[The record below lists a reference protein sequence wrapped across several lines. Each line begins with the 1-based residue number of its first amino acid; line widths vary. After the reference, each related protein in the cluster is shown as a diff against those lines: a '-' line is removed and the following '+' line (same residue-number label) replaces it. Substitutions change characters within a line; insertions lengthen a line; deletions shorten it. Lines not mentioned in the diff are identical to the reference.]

1 MALTNIVKTLVLDVY
16 DHDQTQTTI
25 KAIALD
31 SKTRYVQATLTYMG
45 ADYPV
50 SETATVTL
58 TVLRPDKVG
67 AQVVGSVVDV
77 DNADRTGTIKGVY
90 VELTQT
96 ALAVKGK
103 CLCQFR
109 ITDGEQIL
117 RTEIFAVNN
126 GQALDADITDWTGDL
141 DGHNLDEMAESI
153 ETLESAVGTLQTD
166 VATVKE
172 DLQSYEDIFTGNVD
186 ESVQNWLDAHP
197 EATTT
202 IQDGAVTTPKLAD
215 GSVTRDKLSEDFAF
229 AETTNANARK
239 KLVHIDVSGARGL
252 PSSTEYRYFQ
262 GVCFD
267 TANSHWF
274 LTISKTDYSDTMIVE
289 LDQSYQVIRS
299 VSVGNMGHANDLTY
313 NSKTDK
319 IYCVN
324 DDAHTVT
331 EIDPDT
337 LTVTSTIQTGDY
349 SNWTIAYDPNK
360 DCYYVSNNLRIRT
373 YNASWELVSITSADW
388 DIRGDYY
395 GTYANIIP
403 QGMFVF
409 GDKLVAVYN
418 TVGDSDQNNFV
429 STVLKVL
436 DVANERTLDV
446 MTWITDDSSDE
457 AEGGDVVDG
466 VMYLFSGSRY
476 IRVFAVYTDTTTYN
490 DPDTDLFHS
499 GEKLKNVSL
508 NSIYM
513 PGKYS
518 CQSAA
523 VAGTITG
530 KPSNFTDMGFSLLVI
545 AQSHDFIEQI
555 LIDNNDNIYTRMFDG
570 TNWKTWEYRTAMEVA
585 TDGVWTI
592 VKFKPLKAF
601 IAFCNTTPTGHTY
614 IADGSVYYSDT
625 ISIPMAFASN
635 VVQYSLTGNAGSRG
649 WVVNASKTSSGISY
663 RLMRSASTGTNIQV
677 QFIMAGLYS

>member
-1 MALTNIVKTLVLDVY
+1 MSLTNIVKTLVLDVY
-16 DHDQTQTTI
+16 DHDQTQAII

-90 VELTQT
+90 AELTQT

-117 RTEIFAVNN
+117 RTEIFGINN
-126 GQALDADITDWTGDL
+126 GQALDADITDWAGVV

-153 ETLESAVGTLQTD
+153 ETLESAMGTVQSDL
-166 VATVKE
+166 ATVKE
-172 DLQSYEDIFTGNVD
+172 GLQEYEDIFTGDVD
-186 ESVQNWLDAHP
+186 ESVQNWLDEHP

-202 IQDGAVTTPKLAD
+202 VPDGSITTAKLAD
-215 GSVTRDKLSEDFAF
+215 GSVTKEKLSEEFKT

-274 LTISKTDYSDTMIVE
+274 LTISKTDYSE
-289 LDQSYQVIRS
+289 VIRS
-299 VSVGNMGHANDLTY
+299 VSVGNMGHGNDLTY

-319 IYCVN
+319 IYCAN

-337 LTVTSTIQTGDY
+337 LTVTATIQTGDY
-349 SNWTIAYDPNK
+349 SNWAIAYDPNK
-360 DCYYVSNNLRIRT
+360 DCYYVSDNLRIRT

-403 QGMFVF
+403 QGMFVY

-418 TVGDSDQNNFV
+418 TVGDSEQNNFV
-429 STVLKVL
+429 STILKVL
-436 DVANERTLDV
+436 DVENEQTTDV
-446 MTWITDDSSDE
+446 MTWNTEDSSDE

-466 VMYLFSGSRY
+466 VMYIFSGSRY

-490 DPDTDLFHS
+490 DPDTDLFRS
-499 GEKLKNVSL
+499 GGKLKNVSL
-508 NSIYM
+508 DSVFM

-530 KPSNFTDMGFSLLVI
+530 KPSTFTDMGFSLLVI
-545 AQSHDFIEQI
+545 AQAHDFIEQI

-592 VKFKPLKAF
+592 LKFKPLKAF

-614 IADGSVYYSDT
+614 TADGSVYYSDS

-635 VVQYSLTGNAGSRG
+635 VYKYSLTGNAGSRG
-649 WVVNASKTSSGISY
+649 WIVNASKTSSGVSY
-663 RLMRSASTGTNIQV
+663 RLMRSSSTSTDLQV
-677 QFIMAGLYS
+677 QLIMAGLYN